1 MGHPV
6 THFQHAIRS
15 EDVVLVEDEC
25 VVRPE
30 VVVEVARPPLLV
42 AQVFAV
48 VRQPRLVDVRL
59 RSVK

>member
-1 MGHPV
+1 M
-6 THFQHAIRS
+6 
-15 EDVVLVEDEC
+15 EDEC

-42 AQVFAV
+42 AEVRAV

-59 RSVK
+59 RPVK